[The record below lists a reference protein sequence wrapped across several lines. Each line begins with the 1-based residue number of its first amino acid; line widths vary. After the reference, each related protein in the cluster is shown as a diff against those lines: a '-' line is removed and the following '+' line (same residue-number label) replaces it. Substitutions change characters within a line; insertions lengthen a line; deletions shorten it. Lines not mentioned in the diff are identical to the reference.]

1 LEQLQAVL
9 RYTVQTLEGRWEMSA
24 EEISEVVIK
33 TRWGPCAT
41 RRGAK
46 VESRRFVTGG
56 FMNFGSKAA

>member
-1 LEQLQAVL
+1 
-9 RYTVQTLEGRWEMSA
+9 MSA